1 MDLAIGLGL
10 LILLLIL
17 GLPVAFSLIL
27 AGSVGVI
34 LTGSLDL
41 YISSLGTIPYSSLA
55 SYELITIPL
64 FLLMAEFMVVSGV
77 AGSMF
82 RAITVWTSGLRG
94 GLGTATALTGAAFGA
109 LSGSSVAA
117 AATLAAVSVPAMRNN
132 GYQPRFAAGIA
143 ATSGGLAMLIPPS
156 IVIIV
161 YGILTETDIG
171 RLLIAG
177 IIPGLI
183 LAIAIILVVQLTA
196 VFKPQLIQEKEQ
208 EISWKI
214 RIDSLKV
221 IWPFVLLVGLVTGAI
236 YAGIATPVEAS
247 ALGAFGAMML
257 CILTGRLSWPTL
269 REAVWKSLMSTAMIS
284 FILVGAG
291 IFGLFVT
298 LSGIAPR
305 LLELIGQSGLNPVM
319 IVILIAVA
327 YLIMGLF
334 LDTITILVL
343 TLPVVQPI
351 IAQLGF
357 DMVWFGII
365 AILLVEIGLITPPL
379 GLNLFIVS
387 KVTDLS
393 VAETFRGVTP
403 FILVQLLVV
412 ILLIIF
418 PSIVLW
424 LPMRMT

>member
-1 MDLAIGLGL
+1 
-10 LILLLIL
+10 
-17 GLPVAFSLIL
+17 
-27 AGSVGVI
+27 
-34 LTGSLDL
+34 
-41 YISSLGTIPYSSLA
+41 
-55 SYELITIPL
+55 
-64 FLLMAEFMVVSGV
+64 MAEFMVVSGV